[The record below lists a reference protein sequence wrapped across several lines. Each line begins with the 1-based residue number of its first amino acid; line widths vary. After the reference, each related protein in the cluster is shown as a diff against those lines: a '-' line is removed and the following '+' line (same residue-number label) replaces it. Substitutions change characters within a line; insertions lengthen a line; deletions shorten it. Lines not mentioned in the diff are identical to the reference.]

1 MACWNTLPF
10 LSALVRVGGQS
21 PRNVEPSGTAFEG
34 ETPPCIARIPAAS
47 SDSFGF
53 VSPHPNK
60 GYIKMFEIPAGAR
73 HLLIQEA
80 DSTSHHLGESLKRSR
95 SGGG

>member
-1 MACWNTLPF
+1 M
-10 LSALVRVGGQS
+10 
-21 PRNVEPSGTAFEG
+21 AFEG
-34 ETPPCIARIPAAS
+34 ETPPCVVHIPAAS
-47 SDSFGF
+47 SDSSGF

-80 DSTSHHLGESLKRSR
+80 DSTSHHLGESLKP
-95 SGGG
+95 SGSGDG